1 MKEAKAGG
9 AYVEGGTSLHTLLTQ
24 LALRMQDQG
33 NNFRKACALIESS
46 PKVSVESFCPNAI
59 AS

>member
-9 AYVEGGTSLHTLLTQ
+9 AYVDGGTSLHTLLTQ

-33 NNFRKACALIESS
+33 NNFRKVRPPDCWKLQRISLS
-46 PKVSVESFCPNAI
+46 LCTQRW
-59 AS
+59 